1 MKSLQEC
8 LNEAQIN
15 ESKRIYVLV
24 KGEKN
29 YGIDELV
36 AAYSSRSAAER
47 ALFFAERS
55 MEEYEEDEGITSPDY
70 LEVIEVNLH

>member
-29 YGIDELV
+29 YGVNELV
-36 AAYSSRSAAER
+36 ADYSSRSV
-47 ALFFAERS
+47 AERS
-55 MEEYEEDEGITSPDY
+55 MKEYEEDEGITSPDY
-70 LEVIEVNLH
+70 LEVLEVDLH

>member
-24 KGEKN
+24 QGEKN
-29 YGIDELV
+29 YGVNELV

-47 ALFFAERS
+47 S
-55 MEEYEEDEGITSPDY
+55 MKEYEEDEGITSPDY
-70 LEVIEVNLH
+70 LEVLEVDLH

>member
-1 MKSLQEC
+1 MKSLREQ

-29 YGIDELV
+29 YGVNELID
-36 AAYSSRSAAER
+36 AYSSRSA
-47 ALFFAERS
+47 AERS

-70 LEVIEVNLH
+70 LEVLEVDLH

>member
-24 KGEKN
+24 QGEKN
-29 YGIDELV
+29 YGVNELV

-47 ALFFAERS
+47 S
-55 MEEYEEDEGITSPDY
+55 MKEYKEDEGITSPDY
-70 LEVIEVNLH
+70 LEVLEVDLH

>member
-29 YGIDELV
+29 YGVNELV
-36 AAYSSRSAAER
+36 AAYSSRSV
-47 ALFFAERS
+47 AERS
-55 MEEYEEDEGITSPDY
+55 MKEYEEDEGITSPDY
-70 LEVIEVNLH
+70 LEVLEVDLH

>member
-1 MKSLQEC
+1 MKSLREQ

-29 YGIDELV
+29 YGVNELV

-47 ALFFAERS
+47 S
-55 MEEYEEDEGITSPDY
+55 MKEYEEDEGITSPDY
-70 LEVIEVNLH
+70 LEVLEVDLH